1 MIDFIGALA
10 ASLVLGFIIG
20 SRIRRLSAV
29 TYIVL
34 FLLVLVV
41 SYFVGD
47 FPFYTFELGTT
58 QIPMNLVFITSFI
71 GIILGS
77 AVLGGVGQ

>member
-10 ASLVLGFIIG
+10 ASLVLGFILG
-20 SRIRRLSAV
+20 SRIRRLPVV

-41 SYFVGD
+41 SFFVGGY
-47 FPFYTFELGTT
+47 PFYTFEIGTT
-58 QIPMNLVFITSFI
+58 LIPLNLVFITSFI
-71 GIILGS
+71 GILLGS

>member
-10 ASLVLGFIIG
+10 ASLVLGFILG
-20 SRIRRLSAV
+20 SRIRKLSAV

-34 FLLVLVV
+34 FLLVLAV
-41 SYFVGD
+41 SFFVGNY
-47 FPFYTFELGTT
+47 PFYTFEIGTT

-71 GIILGS
+71 GIVLGS
-77 AVLGGVGQ
+77 AILGGVGQ